1 MRVGLRSIQT
11 APVFMEAVRR
21 PSEDSSATI
30 GGILFELS
38 VGILVPAPSLE
49 RKSRLLSKV

>member
-1 MRVGLRSIQT
+1 
-11 APVFMEAVRR
+11 MEAVRR